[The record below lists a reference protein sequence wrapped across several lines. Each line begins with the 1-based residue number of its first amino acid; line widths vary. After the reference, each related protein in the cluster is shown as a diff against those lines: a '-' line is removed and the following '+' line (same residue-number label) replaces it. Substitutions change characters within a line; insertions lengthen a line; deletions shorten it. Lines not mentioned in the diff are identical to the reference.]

1 MEIKKTGRIGDA
13 RVIII
18 FNLRTNDYPPAMKKI
33 LACLL
38 LLSLLACQKKPKPAE
53 VEQRLKKA
61 MSEFLYQSVNNDSSR
76 VKFDVK
82 EVIYFEEAGGY
93 ECEFKVNMVQ
103 AGKDTLGVMKA
114 VVTKDF
120 TKVSRKL

>member
-1 MEIKKTGRIGDA
+1 
-13 RVIII
+13 
-18 FNLRTNDYPPAMKKI
+18 MKKI
-33 LACLL
+33 LACLI
-38 LLSLLACQKKPKPAE
+38 LLSVFACQKKPKPDE

-76 VKFDVK
+76 VTFDVK
-82 EVIYFEEAGGY
+82 EVIYFEEAEGY
-93 ECEFKVNMVQ
+93 ECEFKVNMAQ

-114 VVTKDF
+114 TVTKDF

>member
-1 MEIKKTGRIGDA
+1 MKKT
-13 RVIII
+13 
-18 FNLRTNDYPPAMKKI
+18 

-38 LLSLLACQKKPKPAE
+38 LLSVLACQKKPKPAE

-61 MSEFLYQSVNNDSSR
+61 MTEFLYQSVNNDSSR
-76 VKFDVK
+76 VRFDVK
-82 EVIYFEEAGGY
+82 EVIFFEEAEGY
-93 ECEFKVNMVQ
+93 ECEFKVNMAQ
-103 AGKDTLGVMKA
+103 SGKDTLGVMKA

>member
-1 MEIKKTGRIGDA
+1 
-13 RVIII
+13 
-18 FNLRTNDYPPAMKKI
+18 MKKI
-33 LACLL
+33 LVCLL

-61 MSEFLYQSVNNDSSR
+61 MTEFLYQSVNNDSSR

-82 EVIYFEEAGGY
+82 EVIFFEEAEGY
-93 ECEFKVNMVQ
+93 ECEFKVNMAQ
-103 AGKDTLGVMKA
+103 SGKDTLGVMKA